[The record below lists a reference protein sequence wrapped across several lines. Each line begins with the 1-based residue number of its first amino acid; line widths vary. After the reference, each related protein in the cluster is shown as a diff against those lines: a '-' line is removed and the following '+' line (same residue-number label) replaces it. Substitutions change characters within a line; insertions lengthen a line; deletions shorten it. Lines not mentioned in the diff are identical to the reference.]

1 MLLRDENSGFLHFT
15 CPLVGP
21 KSYELGSTIPLGVSV
36 RGASTKNKLKNIT
49 LRCLTE
55 NFETTFIERS
65 VKNPIWEGA
74 PFRWGTFVAPV
85 RARPTYT
92 PAHVL
97 IVIWDRRPYGPV
109 QACQEMWRS
118 WALMSAHEH
127 TVLCD
132 LIALIP
138 IGHMSS
144 IAFVWLILSKWSD
157 SLHFN
162 WRVLYSKKSRNRI
175 TYYIRGHP

>member
-118 WALMSAHEH
+118 WAHRLMWPYRTNSYRPHEQH
-127 TVLCD
+127 CICMAYFIEMV
-132 LIALIP
+132 
-138 IGHMSS
+138 GFV
-144 IAFVWLILSKWSD
+144 AF
-157 SLHFN
+157 
-162 WRVLYSKKSRNRI
+162 
-175 TYYIRGHP
+175 